1 MNIANIITVA
11 RLLSVPAVLYCLL
24 HGDMR
29 LAFYIFLF
37 AGLSDAVDGML
48 ARRFHL
54 QTELGAWM
62 DPIADKLLMVSVF
75 IMLAWLDLI
84 PDWIVFLAVTRD
96 ALIVGAFLVSN
107 LIGNPIKVAPLMIS
121 KINTAAQIVLIV
133 TVLSDQ
139 AFSLGLVQP
148 VTVLLYLAAL
158 LTIASGASYLVLWMR
173 HVAASK

>member
-24 HGDMR
+24 HGDML

-37 AGLSDAVDGML
+37 AGLSDAVDGAI

-75 IMLAWLDLI
+75 IMLAWLDLV

-96 ALIVGAFLVSN
+96 ALIVGAFLVST

-139 AFSLGLVQP
+139 AFGLGLAQP

-173 HVAASK
+173 HVAAS